1 MRYAIL
7 IIALSLLP
15 AAAFG
20 EEGPK
25 RVKTQIIR
33 ESAPG
38 ASILYTID
46 EDGTVGIDWNAVETL
61 ATSKADRTMLPIA
74 QLMLAIRDRTW
85 KPVR

>member
-7 IIALSLLP
+7 IIALSLIP

-25 RVKTQIIR
+25 RVKTEIIR

-38 ASILYTID
+38 ASILYAID
-46 EDGTVGIDWNAVETL
+46 EDGTVSINWNAVETL

>member
-7 IIALSLLP
+7 IIAMSLLP

-25 RVKTQIIR
+25 RVKTEIIR

-38 ASILYTID
+38 ASILYAID
-46 EDGTVGIDWNAVETL
+46 EDGTVSINWNAVETL